1 MKNRRGFNLI
11 EVAIVVVIL
20 GLLGSAA
27 LVPIT
32 SILIEETYD
41 RERAA
46 IQQRAEMAVMGY
58 AARHKTPGAVVI
70 LGANANQQFEI
81 PAGRPYLPCPD
92 ISGDG
97 YENRNNYDPL
107 GVQLNIAITVSNG
120 IVNLS
125 SFDSGTNNLNI
136 VGACSAMRGL
146 LPWKTLGL
154 PARDTW
160 GNLRTYAVD
169 NAFSHSIVGFNH
181 NTIGDNFSQHLPLTV
196 GGEYQRRNI
205 INGSASGQ
213 MAQNI
218 NQPIGL
224 CLGVTGL
231 CDSTNI
237 ANATL
242 AYGDLALT
250 ATLIGRRSYL
260 AGDIK
265 NGLAFVIVS
274 HGRNGFGAGKYNPRG
289 GTVQCN
295 QSMTST
301 NNHENANYPF
311 VDNPSALITSV
322 ICNSQDIMERSA
334 GFFTIRRRS
343 DIDADRTFDDVM
355 IWATREKLLAF
366 VGNQA
371 PDLPLFVLP

>member
-1 MKNRRGFNLI
+1 MKAMKNRRGFNLI

-58 AARHKTPGAVVI
+58 AARHKTPGAIVS
-70 LGANANQQFEI
+70 LGGNANQRFEI

-107 GVQLNIAITVSNG
+107 GVQLNSAITVSNG
-120 IVNLS
+120 IVNLT
-125 SFDSGTNNLNI
+125 SFVSGTDDLNI
-136 VGACSAMRGL
+136 VGACSAMRGF

-181 NTIGDNFSQHLPLTV
+181 NTIGDNFSQHLTLTG
-196 GGEYQRRNI
+196 GGEYQRRSAI
-205 INGSASGQ
+205 SGS
-213 MAQNI
+213 AQNI

-231 CDSTNI
+231 CDP
-237 ANATL
+237 ANLPTL
-242 AYGDLALT
+242 AYGDLAPT
-250 ATLIGRRSYL
+250 ATLIGRRNYN
-260 AGDIK
+260 ARDIK

-295 QSMTST
+295 QSMTSI

-311 VDNPSALITSV
+311 VDNPAAALITGV
-322 ICNSQDIMERSA
+322 CNSQDIMERSA